1 MYTYT
6 WYQWLSFF
14 YIYSF
19 FGWIFESAY
28 VSVLKR
34 RFVNRGFLRLPLL
47 PLYGFGAVIILWVSL
62 PFRGSLPLVFLSGA
76 AAATALEYVTGYV
89 MERLF
94 RVKYWDYSN
103 KRFQLDGYICL
114 SSSVAWGFLTILLTE
129 VIHQPVAG
137 LVLRMDR
144 LPLFLCL
151 GIVSLL
157 FAADAFESTR
167 EALALGRA
175 LESLAKLRA
184 EIDDIEAR
192 LTALREEA
200 AELRRELLQETEGRI
215 SDVMTGTRHRL
226 SSFSETAGSRL
237 TDEKKAAQDRLTA
250 VREVTRTTLSGTRE
264 GLEARIAGII
274 ENPPDGS
281 LLSSSQR
288 LIDELKERMNDA
300 LLRKSQLASA
310 GRLRRFYRR
319 GLLSG
324 NPGAT
329 SRRFP
334 DAFAELRRL
343 IQSESRRTEDKKH
356 SACLSDRKGSRER
369 TDGKETQEN

>member
-76 AAATALEYVTGYV
+76 AAATALEYITGYV

-94 RVKYWDYSN
+94 RVKYWDYSG

-114 SSSVAWGFLTILLTE
+114 SSSAAWGFLTLLLTE
-129 VIHQPVAG
+129 AIHQPVSG
-137 LVLRMDR
+137 MVLNMNRGA
-144 LPLFLCL
+144 LYVCL
-151 GIVSLL
+151 SIVSLL
-157 FAADAFESTR
+157 FAADAFESVR

-175 LESLAKLRA
+175 LESLARLRD
-184 EIDDIEAR
+184 EIDDLEAR
-192 LTALREEA
+192 LAALREEA
-200 AELRRELLQETEGRI
+200 AELRRELLQDTQE
-215 SDVMTGTRHRL
+215 RL
-226 SSFSETAGSRL
+226 ADAAESARSRL
-237 TDEKKAAQDRLTA
+237 TSLGEAAQLRLSDEKKAAQSRFAAVKETA
-250 VREVTRTTLSGTRE
+250 QTAL
-264 GLEARIAGII
+264 A
-274 ENPPDGS
+274 
-281 LLSSSQR
+281 
-288 LIDELKERMNDA
+288 DELKERLNDA
-300 LLRKSQLASA
+300 ILRKNQLVPA
-310 GRLRRFYRR
+310 GRLRRFYHR

-324 NPGAT
+324 NPGAA

-334 DAFAELRRL
+334 GAFAELRRL
-343 IQSESRRTEDKKH
+343 IQSDGAPEK
-356 SACLSDRKGSRER
+356 AKGHKAPSPVAGQEMPEEGKDGRE
-369 TDGKETQEN
+369 K